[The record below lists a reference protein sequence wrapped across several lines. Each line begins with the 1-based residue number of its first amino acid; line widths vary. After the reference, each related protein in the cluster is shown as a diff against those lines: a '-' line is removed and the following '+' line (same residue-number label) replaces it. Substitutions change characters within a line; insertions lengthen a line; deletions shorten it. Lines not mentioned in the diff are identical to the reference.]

1 MIPILTT
8 YQAINTKIAQFTMR
22 ERRDKTWQQNKQL
35 STQEQENVKVQ
46 ALKSVP
52 LVNGF

>member
-1 MIPILTT
+1 MIPI
-8 YQAINTKIAQFTMR
+8 FTMR

-52 LVNGF
+52 LEDGFWAKNNGRWH